1 MKAKKAI
8 EVIDEVA
15 CMTCSAKVSITL
27 VDRGSG
33 KEFEV
38 DMPKTLTIARGVLAW
53 THSLLAGSMDDVSK
67 EERLKHLLKSIGYS
81 IALDAS
87 DDGAE

>member
-8 EVIDEVA
+8 EAIDEVA
-15 CMTCSAKVSITL
+15 CMTCSAKGSITL
-27 VDRGSG
+27 VDRRSG

-53 THSLLAGSMDDVSK
+53 AHELLAGTMDDASK
-67 EERLKHLLKSIGYS
+67 EERLKNLLRSIGYS
-81 IALDAS
+81 IALDVS